1 LRRLAVEVVLLNQ
14 RGLVVA
20 ESRPFVASG
29 PNAAPDIFSL
39 HDKVAIVT
47 GALGLL
53 GKNHCWALAS
63 AGATV
68 IAADLDESACDEF
81 AARISDRYA
90 TPSHGIKVDITDPAA
105 IESLRNE
112 VLATFGRIDVLV
124 NNAAVNDVFAE
135 AQFQILKLENYPL
148 ELWKRFIDV
157 NLTGTFLCSQILG
170 SEMAKR
176 KSGSIINIASTY
188 GVVAPDQSVYRRPD
202 GEQSFY
208 KSPVYPAAKAGIIAL
223 TKYMASYWGRSGV
236 RVNALSPGGVEN
248 LQDDFFVKNY
258 SARTPLGRMAMPD
271 EYRGAI
277 VFLASDAASYMT
289 GANLIIDGGWTAW

>member
-1 LRRLAVEVVLLNQ
+1 MSPAGSNK
-14 RGLVVA
+14 GA
-20 ESRPFVASG
+20 EM
-29 PNAAPDIFSL
+29 APDIFSL
-39 HDKVAIVT
+39 SDKVAVVT

-68 IAADLDESACDEF
+68 VAADLDQNACDEF
-81 AARISDRYA
+81 ASKISHQYS
-90 TPSHGIKVDITDPAA
+90 TPSLGIKVDITDPAA
-105 IESLRNE
+105 IKRLKEE
-112 VLATFGRIDVLV
+112 VLGTFRCIDILV
-124 NNAAVNDVFAE
+124 NNAAVNDVFVEAE
-135 AQFQILKLENYPL
+135 SQVLKLENYPL
-148 ELWKRFIDV
+148 DLWKRFLDV

-170 SEMAKR
+170 SEMARR

-202 GEQSFY
+202 GQQSFY
-208 KSPVYPAAKAGIIAL
+208 KSPVYPAAKAGIIGL
-223 TKYMASYWGRSGV
+223 TKYMASYWGQAGV

-258 SARTPLGRMAMPD
+258 SARTPLGRMAMPG

-277 VFLASDAASYMT
+277 VFLASDASSYMT